1 MPNADAPVDAKVDK
15 AETEVKSES
24 KDAPKEVPKP
34 DQPRL
39 PKPDRA
45 ALDASIAELQEAA
58 DVQQA
63 RIETLKRAIESR
75 REKRKNITSG
85 SQETRAR
92 IGELNAAFSTHM
104 VRPVPP
110 RDATVV
116 PRLSR
121 APDPPISATPA
132 ALQAFA
138 LRNRRPEPIA
148 RASPAPPSAATM
160 RSTSPRSPAS
170 LEIAASALSASRPA
184 TPPRSPHD
192 ASAAFGRGKATPLG
206 DTRRARAGSIA
217 RARSAKFSPIVGVD
231 SSNLTPSRRRPPDHS
246 FDHVAHPPDL
256 FVSLDLAGGAQRHPQ
271 GAHRARRRSRAREG
285 TDARHEA
292 EASLSHRRSRRP
304 RDRPHGGYPRAHLD
318 ASLRGE
324 EDGGGHQGPLQ
335 VARDGEGVRR
345 DAVEDQRRGR
355 VPQGDYRAPS
365 RERRRDQRR
374 QGGAAAH
381 PRRARRDAFQG

>member
-148 RASPAPPSAATM
+148 RASPPRRRRRRCDRHPRDPPHLS
-160 RSTSPRSPAS
+160 RSPRA
-170 LEIAASALSASRPA
+170 RF
-184 TPPRSPHD
+184 PRRVP
-192 ASAAFGRGKATPLG
+192 
-206 DTRRARAGSIA
+206 
-217 RARSAKFSPIVGVD
+217 
-231 SSNLTPSRRRPPDHS
+231 
-246 FDHVAHPPDL
+246 
-256 FVSLDLAGGAQRHPQ
+256 
-271 GAHRARRRSRAREG
+271 
-285 TDARHEA
+285 
-292 EASLSHRRSRRP
+292 RRP
-304 RDRPHGGYPRAHLD
+304 RVRPTTLRLPSAEAKRHHSATRAARGGID
-318 ASLRGE
+318 
-324 EDGGGHQGPLQ
+324 
-335 VARDGEGVRR
+335 
-345 DAVEDQRRGR
+345 
-355 VPQGDYRAPS
+355 
-365 RERRRDQRR
+365 
-374 QGGAAAH
+374 
-381 PRRARRDAFQG
+381 RARQVGEIFPL

>member
-121 APDPPISATPA
+121 API
-132 ALQAFA
+132 
-138 LRNRRPEPIA
+138 LR
-148 RASPAPPSAATM
+148 
-160 RSTSPRSPAS
+160 SPR
-170 LEIAASALSASRPA
+170 
-184 TPPRSPHD
+184 PPRPCRHLPFGT
-192 ASAAFGRGKATPLG
+192 AAPNRS
-206 DTRRARAGSIA
+206 RARAPPRRRRRRCDRHPRDPPHLSRSPRARFPRRVPRRPRVRPTTLRLPSAEAKRHHSATRAA
-217 RARSAKFSPIVGVD
+217 RARDRSRAPGRRNFSPIVGVD
-231 SSNLTPSRRRPPDHS
+231 SSNLTPSRRRAPDHS

-271 GAHRARRRSRAREG
+271 GAHRARRRSRARG
-285 TDARHEA
+285 N
-292 EASLSHRRSRRP
+292 RRSP
-304 RDRPHGGYPRAHLD
+304 
-318 ASLRGE
+318 
-324 EDGGGHQGPLQ
+324 
-335 VARDGEGVRR
+335 
-345 DAVEDQRRGR
+345 
-355 VPQGDYRAPS
+355 
-365 RERRRDQRR
+365 
-374 QGGAAAH
+374 
-381 PRRARRDAFQG
+381 

>member
-1 MPNADAPVDAKVDK
+1 MKGPGRFDRYVRSLKRARFNSIDPPGEPEEMPVGKYSPLAGPQKGLQRSPTAHRRPTPRDAPQHRTRTSESFAAHPSRRRFRSPRRTVPVRPLAAPRLLELSASPDAMTTEAEVAPATVEAVMPNADAPVDAKVDK

-45 ALDASIAELQEAA
+45 ALEASIAELQEAA

-192 ASAAFGRGKATPLG
+192 ASAAFGRGKS
-206 DTRRARAGSIA
+206 DTSRRHAPRARGID
-217 RARSAKFSPIVGVD
+217 RARQVGEIF
-231 SSNLTPSRRRPPDHS
+231 P
-246 FDHVAHPPDL
+246 
-256 FVSLDLAGGAQRHPQ
+256 
-271 GAHRARRRSRAREG
+271 
-285 TDARHEA
+285 
-292 EASLSHRRSRRP
+292 
-304 RDRPHGGYPRAHLD
+304 
-318 ASLRGE
+318 
-324 EDGGGHQGPLQ
+324 
-335 VARDGEGVRR
+335 
-345 DAVEDQRRGR
+345 
-355 VPQGDYRAPS
+355 
-365 RERRRDQRR
+365 
-374 QGGAAAH
+374 
-381 PRRARRDAFQG
+381 

>member
-132 ALQAFA
+132 ALQAFC
-138 LRNRRPEPIA
+138 PSEP
-148 RASPAPPSAATM
+148 
-160 RSTSPRSPAS
+160 
-170 LEIAASALSASRPA
+170 
-184 TPPRSPHD
+184 PPRTD
-192 ASAAFGRGKATPLG
+192 
-206 DTRRARAGSIA
+206 
-217 RARSAKFSPIVGVD
+217 
-231 SSNLTPSRRRPPDHS
+231 
-246 FDHVAHPPDL
+246 
-256 FVSLDLAGGAQRHPQ
+256 
-271 GAHRARRRSRAREG
+271 RAREPRPAVG
-285 TDARHEA
+285 GDDAIDIPAIPRISRDRRERA
-292 EASLSHRRSRRP
+292 FRVASRDAPAFAPRRFGCLRP
-304 RDRPHGGYPRAHLD
+304 RQSDTTRRHAPRA
-318 ASLRGE
+318 RGI
-324 EDGGGHQGPLQ
+324 D
-335 VARDGEGVRR
+335 
-345 DAVEDQRRGR
+345 
-355 VPQGDYRAPS
+355 
-365 RERRRDQRR
+365 
-374 QGGAAAH
+374 
-381 PRRARRDAFQG
+381 RARQVGEIFP